1 MYLICLDRV
10 LLGIDGFIGDPSL
23 GSQVRIMC
31 FGLNIWWAKY
41 DKVPD
46 GNGFT
51 VKFGLP
57 RVSEVL

>member
-10 LLGIDGFIGDPSL
+10 LLGIDGFIGDLDL

-41 DKVPD
+41 DKDPE
-46 GNGFT
+46 
-51 VKFGLP
+51 
-57 RVSEVL
+57 RAI